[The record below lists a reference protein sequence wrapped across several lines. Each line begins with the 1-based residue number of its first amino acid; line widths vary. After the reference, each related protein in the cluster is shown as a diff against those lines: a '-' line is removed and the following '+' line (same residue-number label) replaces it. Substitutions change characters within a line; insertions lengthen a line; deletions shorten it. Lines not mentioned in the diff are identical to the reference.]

1 MWPYMGGADRRSGGK
16 FTGAAQ
22 PSPPYWS
29 VLAGTRGFFF
39 KKLQALPLPLGFDS
53 MGRWWGTLIPKAMQ
67 SQAGTMT
74 LKMAAGDRPVD
85 WKYLLLGAGLAVG
98 TSGLGAAA
106 PAVAND
112 AVQQLLETNACVGC
126 DLAEADLRRYDLSGA
141 DLNGA
146 DLTGVNFY
154 RTNLSG
160 ADLSGADLNHA
171 YLGDAN
177 FQGANL
183 NSANL
188 DNTNLI
194 RTDFTGAEL
203 YGTHF
208 GEAYLE
214 DTLFIGAFMP
224 FADLSRVIYTSANF
238 EGADLCG
245 ALIDFG
251 DYRYQCVD

>member
-67 SQAGTMT
+67 SRAVVMT

-85 WKYLLLGAGLAVG
+85 WKYLLLGTGLAVG
-98 TSGLGAAA
+98 TAGLGATA
-106 PAVAND
+106 PAIASD
-112 AVQQLLETNACVGC
+112 AVQQLLKTNACVGC